1 MVKLVLILL
10 MGTAFAQ
17 EMASTSSQ
25 PPLLIEDTT
34 ATPLDAAH

>member
-1 MVKLVLILL
+1 MVKLALILL

-17 EMASTSSQ
+17 GLSSSSQ

-34 ATPLDAAH
+34 AAHR

>member
-1 MVKLVLILL
+1 MVKLVLILV

-17 EMASTSSQ
+17 GLASTSSQ

-34 ATPLDAAH
+34 AAPLDAGR